1 MISAFQDDRPIQTR
15 IRVRIPKQYQK
26 EPVIS
31 DLITRYGITVNI
43 TAALLSAN
51 AREDGWFDLELSG
64 RASSVHT
71 ALDYLNDL
79 NMEIWHDSND
89 PTEGW

>member
-1 MISAFQDDRPIQTR
+1 MISSPQDERSIQTR

-43 TAALLSAN
+43 AAALLTPN

-64 RASSVHT
+64 AASKVRV

-79 NMEIWHDSND
+79 NMEIWHESED

>member
-1 MISAFQDDRPIQTR
+1 MISSFHDDRPVQTR
-15 IRVRIPKQYQK
+15 VRVRIPKQYQQ

-31 DLITRYGITVNI
+31 DLISRYGITVNI

-51 AREDGWFDLELSG
+51 AREDGWFDLELRG
-64 RASSVHT
+64 RASSVQT

-79 NMEIWHDSND
+79 NMEIWLDSSD

>member
-1 MISAFQDDRPIQTR
+1 MISSLHDDRPVQRR

-31 DLITRYGITVNI
+31 DLISRYGITVNI

-64 RASSVHT
+64 RASSVQT

-79 NMEIWHDSND
+79 NLEVWLDSSD
-89 PTEGW
+89 STEGW